1 MTAYLLPQN
10 DDRERRAAELAA
22 AASKYKYNTDIGI
35 PLIDAE
41 GPDDANKL
49 DWKVKI
55 FALLLRLR
63 KNVQAICDKS
73 GLKFQETKP
82 VRDIHKLLSVLTTG
96 GDTVAYF
103 TPDLGFVAN
112 PQDNRPKSISDYMD
126 KIFVDR
132 DQNNRGT
139 APVPEMAHL
148 WDSDLTFAYQ
158 TRGF

>member
-22 AASKYKYNTDIGI
+22 AASKYTYNTDIGI

-82 VRDIHKLLSVLTTG
+82 VRDIHKLLSVIRRTTG
-96 GDTVAYF
+96 
-103 TPDLGFVAN
+103 P
-112 PQDNRPKSISDYMD
+112 NRSVTTWIKSSLTAIRIIGAQPLSLRWP
-126 KIFVDR
+126 IFGI
-132 DQNNRGT
+132 QI
-139 APVPEMAHL
+139 
-148 WDSDLTFAYQ
+148 
-158 TRGF
+158 